1 MKCANQTKSLS
12 GKLSK
17 MIRLKLDLTKYQEEH
32 YFRLDSVFD
41 EKRTNSDV
49 YAEAVKPIVGF
60 ALSGGKVSCFAYG
73 QTGSGKTYTMIG
85 DAKNPGLYLL
95 SAQDIFDY
103 LDSQPPTKT
112 IAVSYFEIYCGK
124 VFDLLN
130 NREKLVVRED
140 AKQNVN
146 VVGLTRHQVLDV
158 DGLFQKITHGNSIR
172 MTSQTGKNNDSS
184 RSHAILQIYF
194 VEKNKI
200 NGMMSFI
207 DLAGNERGEDTKDH
221 EAQTRHDG
229 AEISKSLLA
238 LKECIRA
245 LDQDKKHVPFRGSKL
260 TMVLKDSFVGNCKT
274 VMIGNI
280 SPAAANSEYT
290 LNTLRYADRVK
301 ELKKDAKDRPKVK
314 GDELML
320 ARGNNTNKTDLKVEK
335 NLGIISTKFD
345 QMDDVPDKKN
355 AKQLFRRKEELPA
368 QNNQKP
374 DLKQVSKLDKRPAW
388 NDNNSINDEDE
399 LNSDKIEDDN
409 YTTTQN
415 NRNQKVNPVDSKNA
429 PANNKNGKLP
439 PKNHNNAENPN
450 QYNKKND
457 DQSHQIGNGPVPKK
471 PQRTYRGNRIEEET
485 LETVQEE
492 HEKIMNHL
500 VKQEDTL
507 LRKHTGHVRMLTN
520 LNEIV

>member
-1 MKCANQTKSLS
+1 MKSLS
-12 GKLSK
+12 EKLSII
-17 MIRLKLDLTKYQEEH
+17 IRLKLDLTKYQEEH
-32 YFRLDSVFD
+32 YFKLDSVFD

-49 YAEAVKPIVGF
+49 YIEAVKPIVGF

-95 SAQDIFDY
+95 SAQDIFDF
-103 LDSQPPTKT
+103 LDNQPVSKT

-158 DGLFQKITHGNSIR
+158 ERLFQKITHGNSIR
-172 MTSQTGKNNDSS
+172 MTSQTGKNNDRS

-260 TMVLKDSFVGNCKT
+260 TMVLKDSFVGKCKT

-320 ARGNNTNKTDLKVEK
+320 ARGNNTNKTDLKIAK

-345 QMDDVPDKKN
+345 QMDKIPDKKN
-355 AKQLFRRKEELPA
+355 AKQLFRKKEEPPTPKIQK
-368 QNNQKP
+368 QNPKQSKKP
-374 DLKQVSKLDKRPAW
+374 DNRPPW
-388 NDNNSINDEDE
+388 NDGYFFHDEDE
-399 LNSDKIEDDN
+399 LNSDNFEEE
-409 YTTTQN
+409 N
-415 NRNQKVNPVDSKNA
+415 NISSQSNKNQKQIDSKNA
-429 PANNKNGKLP
+429 KKL
-439 PKNHNNAENPN
+439 KINYNSSGNTNP
-450 QYNKKND
+450 QNKK
-457 DQSHQIGNGPVPKK
+457 
-471 PQRTYRGNRIEEET
+471 IEEQDNFEQNERPHKKTKKNIQENKIEDET
-485 LETVQEE
+485 LETLQEE
-492 HEKIMNHL
+492 HEKIMDYL
-500 VKQEDTL
+500 IKQEDTL
-507 LRKHTGHVRMLTN
+507 LRKHTGHVKMLIKI
-520 LNEIV
+520 NEIVC